1 MTVSPQQSLKMEE
14 TNFQSKHIIIFR
26 MPSSQKHQQQNY
38 KSYKGKVDS
47 QESKYLTET
56 IPEEAQTMEGNISQ
70 KH

>member
-1 MTVSPQQSLKMEE
+1 MMVSPQQSLKREE
-14 TNFQSKHIIIFR
+14 TNFHSKHIIFR